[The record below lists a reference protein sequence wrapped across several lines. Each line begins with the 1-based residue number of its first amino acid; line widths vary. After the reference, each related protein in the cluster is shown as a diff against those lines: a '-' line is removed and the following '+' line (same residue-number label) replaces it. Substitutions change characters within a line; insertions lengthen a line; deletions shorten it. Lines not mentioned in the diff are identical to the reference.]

1 MKSLTNLKVNK
12 QKTDRFGAIQGNV
25 DGRGRPVGVVGGI
38 SFLAGFVALTVDL
51 TKNEL
56 EHGTNVHT
64 FINRV
69 KIGFQIDEFVKLEPD
84 ENV

>member
-1 MKSLTNLKVNK
+1 MERKCINELMKSLTNLKVNK

-25 DGRGRPVGVVGGI
+25 DGRPVGVVGGI

-56 EHGTNVHT
+56 EHGTNV
-64 FINRV
+64 
-69 KIGFQIDEFVKLEPD
+69 P
-84 ENV
+84 